1 MIQQEVRSLTHS
13 LTHTLTQASVGVVG
27 SCCFRLLS
35 TADCCGA
42 LEWQA
47 TASSVRDGKKSER
60 VRDQWSCLLQRVSA

>member
-13 LTHTLTQASVGVVG
+13 LTHSHAHSGECRRGWQ
-27 SCCFRLLS
+27 LLLPS

-60 VRDQWSCLLQRVSA
+60 SVELFVAASE